1 MLKALFGFNGER
13 QRTASAECI
22 YMPLINC
29 KCSKT
34 TNFMRRTYE
43 IICLLFFF
51 CYCCKCDFAS
61 ADLDCC
67 AATLYIFYCYCN
79 LYLQLSNAGLSEC
92 WHIDT
97 FMSTCVCVPFVDYV
111 YAICWLIVFAFACCC
126 WFGEMLL
133 LLLWTHVRMCSCMCS
148 CELWWQIV
156 VVPAIV
162 VVVGRLLRTKAVAA
176 ILNLLT
182 NNTY

>member
-1 MLKALFGFNGER
+1 MESANAQHPLNAFTCRWLTVNVVKLRILCDVHMRLFV
-13 QRTASAECI
+13 C
-22 YMPLINC
+22 C
-29 KCSKT
+29 
-34 TNFMRRTYE
+34 
-43 IICLLFFF
+43 FF